1 MHRCAA
7 AWFMLLVSVHA
18 VLFMCKAMA
27 KVRHVGAAAIVL
39 VLYVMLI
46 ATGGRYIFRGQS
58 AVAICGIRNTLEMIS
73 KHKITWRFHFW
84 HLFMSVLAPLC
95 PKLHFEHMVCCQS
108 TRITYNV
115 HISTPAPLP
124 LPNPSHP
131 LHMRPPQAG
140 LDMI

>member
-1 MHRCAA
+1 
-7 AWFMLLVSVHA
+7 MLLVSVHA

-115 HISTPAPLP
+115 RISRYPPA
-124 LPNPSHP
+124 
-131 LHMRPPQAG
+131 R
-140 LDMI
+140 

>member
-58 AVAICGIRNTLEMIS
+58 AVAICDIRNTLEMIS
-73 KHKITWRFHFW
+73 KNKITWRFHFW

-95 PKLHFEHMVCCQS
+95 PKLHFEHMVCYQS
-108 TRITYNV
+108 TIITYNV
-115 HISTPAPLP
+115 RISIYNTILYIEREAPMGVC
-124 LPNPSHP
+124 NTHYT
-131 LHMRPPQAG
+131 
-140 LDMI
+140 I